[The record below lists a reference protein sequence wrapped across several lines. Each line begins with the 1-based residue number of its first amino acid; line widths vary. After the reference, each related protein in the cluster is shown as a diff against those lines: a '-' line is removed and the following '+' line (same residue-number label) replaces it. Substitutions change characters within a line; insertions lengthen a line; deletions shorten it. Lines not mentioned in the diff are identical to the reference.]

1 MISKITPATDGF
13 PELEW
18 EQESLM
24 YTEDKS
30 VFWLMTS
37 EKDGTKY
44 TAVGE
49 YSCGELVD
57 IRDIEEDPRY
67 KYTHQ

>member
-1 MISKITPATDGF
+1 MISKITPATVDF

-30 VFWLMTS
+30 IFWLMTA
-37 EKDGTKY
+37 EKEGTKY

-49 YSCGELVD
+49 YCCRKLID
-57 IRDIEEDPRY
+57 IRDIEEDPIN
-67 KYTHQ
+67 KYANL